1 MLYNEFV
8 ENTGCKENDHNYKL
22 YKRLEIIYM
31 NDDSITKAEIYEM
44 GKKLMDNSK
53 SEEQIRREAEI
64 KADIES
70 HKETI
75 KTYRKEIKYYQS
87 LIPSETDYQF
97 LRHYKSSIKWRR
109 EDIKRLNSEI
119 KGLRFILGGT
129 K

>member
-53 SEEQIRREAEI
+53 SEEQIKREAEI

-75 KTYRKEIKYYQS
+75 KNYREEIRYYQS
-87 LIPSETDYQF
+87 LIPSETDYMF
-97 LRHYKSSIKWRR
+97 LRHYKNSIKWRR

>member
-53 SEEQIRREAEI
+53 SEEQIRLENEITCEIECYKEDIARHKTEINQYKALVAE
-64 KADIES
+64 
-70 HKETI
+70 ETDKWFI
-75 KTYRKEIKYYQS
+75 RNWKGSIKYHRD
-87 LIPSETDYQF
+87 E
-97 LRHYKSSIKWRR
+97 
-109 EDIKRLNSEI
+109 IKRLQNKI
-119 KGLRFILGGT
+119 NALKWILA
-129 K
+129 